1 MLEGE
6 VIKYFIKRVFD
17 EEVDGV
23 EIDLFELSE
32 SGGYFFSDIV
42 EYVFEPFHWFGS
54 VNKYLQLT
62 KFFFYFL

>member
-6 VIKYFIKRVFD
+6 VIKYFIKGVFD

-23 EIDLFELSE
+23 KIDLFELSE

-42 EYVFEPFHWFGS
+42 EYVFEPFH
-54 VNKYLQLT
+54 
-62 KFFFYFL
+62 